1 MYHIFLAISSEMV
14 ELMCP
19 KMAKR
24 RRSTRNSAFYLFLYT
39 EARLFGVLVDIV
51 ERVDLYV
58 LEKHLEV

>member
-1 MYHIFLAISSEMV
+1 
-14 ELMCP
+14 MCP

-24 RRSTRNSAFYLFLYT
+24 RRSTRNSAFNLFLYT
-39 EARLFGVLVDIV
+39 EARLFGFLVDIV